1 MNIYESEGCMRV
13 YEYFKGSARVDGVRE
28 RDKL

>member
-1 MNIYESEGCMRV
+1 MFYESEGFMMV
-13 YEYFKGSARVDGVRE
+13 YDYFKGLVRVDGVRE